1 MHLSRPDLPRRHLP
15 ILSIAAALL
24 CFALPAFA
32 EPAAKLVPAQSE
44 IVFVT
49 KQMGV
54 PVEGRFKRFDAQIAF
69 DPKNPD
75 TGSVSFAIDTTSAT
89 LGIPETDAE
98 LPKPTWLGVG
108 KFPAASFRST
118 SLKGLGGGRFEVAG
132 KLTIKG
138 MARELTVPVTLTQ
151 ASGTSVATGSFAVKR
166 LEFNIGEGEWAD
178 TSMIANDVQVR
189 FKLTLT
195 GLGSL

>member
-1 MHLSRPDLPRRHLP
+1 MHLLRLPLP
-15 ILSIAAALL
+15 MLSMATALL
-24 CFALPAFA
+24 FGALPAIA

-49 KQMGV
+49 RQMGV

-69 DPKNPD
+69 DPKKPD

-108 KFPAASFRST
+108 KFPAASFQST

-138 MARELTVPVTLTQ
+138 VARELIVPVALTQ
-151 ASGTSVATGSFAVKR
+151 ASGTSVATGSFAIKR

-195 GLGSL
+195 GLGAL